1 MGRRPDQR
9 VVVRHRCDRHGG
21 CCMLLGGW
29 DPDPLGG
36 RVCHRQVDR
45 DPGGLAPDGVQRGH
59 RPDHCFGLH
68 LALDG
73 RRTRRERSA
82 DVYLDMA
89 RANFPDASGTNP
101 VFVPSLGGVASIFS
115 ICGSFVNTGT
125 NSPATCTGGSLVQE
139 TLTVPSTSTI
149 TVDSVV
155 AGTVTNTGEL
165 VIVGQTTSGES
176 FIKIYTGTGVLSL
189 TNVVL
194 NVEIFGPP
202 TNARS
207 TRSLLQAAGSSGT
220 LQFTLADNQVSR
232 MNVAQSLDLTGTN
245 LVINLARGFSWP
257 PGTETQIIAFG
268 PNFQTLTGEFSSVT
282 VVQSVVRSDGNS
294 RSLLQNAQTAS
305 VACSTARGG
314 CFVTAGGAKSTSSD
328 DSNALTIA
336 LVIVSIALVLA
347 LAFAAFY
354 YFKRSGNDDEEAKA
368 IRPRPRDGY
377 YAGNQDGTFSNY
389 GAVRGDRAD
398 STSSSSS
405 SSSVEDGDFAPAA
418 ARYGTIPRKSSSTS
432 KTTSTSTSTSSPS
445 TSRSTG
451 RTTTTSSSSSLSDG
465 SDSSSSQI
473 TSTYV

>member
-155 AGTVTNTGEL
+155 AETVTNTGEL

-245 LVINLARGFSWP
+245 LVISLARGFSWP
-257 PGTETQIIAFG
+257 PG
-268 PNFQTLTGEFSSVT
+268 L
-282 VVQSVVRSDGNS
+282 RR
-294 RSLLQNAQTAS
+294 RSLPLAPTSRRSRASSPRSPSSSRWSGLTATRGAS
-305 VACSTARGG
+305 SRTRRRRRLRAPRPGAGALSLRVAPS
-314 CFVTAGGAKSTSSD
+314 
-328 DSNALTIA
+328 
-336 LVIVSIALVLA
+336 
-347 LAFAAFY
+347 
-354 YFKRSGNDDEEAKA
+354 
-368 IRPRPRDGY
+368 RPR
-377 YAGNQDGTFSNY
+377 
-389 GAVRGDRAD
+389 
-398 STSSSSS
+398 
-405 SSSVEDGDFAPAA
+405 
-418 ARYGTIPRKSSSTS
+418 
-432 KTTSTSTSTSSPS
+432 
-445 TSRSTG
+445 
-451 RTTTTSSSSSLSDG
+451 RTTRTR
-465 SDSSSSQI
+465 
-473 TSTYV
+473 